1 MLMDKYVSFFNPRQN
16 MRGFLVGI
24 IILAGL
30 GMAVG
35 ASLVS
40 NRPVREAPIEEI
52 STERFSSPNVFVYAF
67 WAGDKSEV
75 KSFDLSNGQDASL
88 ATLPLNVKHIK
99 LLSSNEILYIND
111 TDEKDYGTQIVAKT
125 IPNGQERIVVQANS
139 DVKIDDY
146 RVSPNGQYVAT
157 WEVAL
162 PPDSEQ
168 LFNGVSRVYVTDITT
183 GVKNQIYSEQANA
196 PVHYPVA
203 VTNDGRVFM
212 DTFLPND
219 NAGWAYGMSVSDFS
233 GANKQ
238 DLPITNGTYGSQPV
252 LSPDGS
258 MLVFTGY
265 DGSKGAGTDL
275 VRDTRRAILSANTVD
290 VLDLNSL
297 SRRRLTNL
305 STNNYYPKAWWD
317 DVTGNVLISMV
328 SKSAGET
335 GTYSYSLTTNTAEKI
350 DLAKLDPLSP
360 EPKKPISILGSGI
373 YLAGNVTTSESTLG
387 NLGGH
392 YEQVMDSVYVVN
404 VTDNDVISLDVT
416 DGFIQTIAVKPTSY
430 FGQATVS
437 AFSQSST
444 DSSGGIKG
452 KSQEQL
458 QLQTFT
464 IKPTLAPVRNEQ
476 QSGERCRDVVANS
489 CNELLGTNYTADQAA
504 AARSGSFE
512 DQAFGQC
519 AKEQWSVAQSAGCAN
534 SPLYL
539 YGDKGEE
546 FNVKVGTTISNSN
559 APYTPSTGYT
569 GTLNG
574 DGGVTING
582 LSFDSLD
589 FDYNLA
595 GKYVAPDKGVIIYRY
610 EFDAKLAD
618 YAKKLGMNEKET
630 YDFIKYIKSETSSGK
645 IFLSHF
651 SNSISQKL
659 LPLYITPQPESYTNI
674 VFYVNDS
681 GIISN
686 NNPSQPNY
694 EKIARDGFTAV
705 EISYI
710 LAK

>member
-1 MLMDKYVSFFNPRQN
+1 M
-16 MRGFLVGI
+16 GI

-30 GMAVG
+30 GMAAG

-40 NRPVREAPIEEI
+40 NNPVREVPVEEI
-52 STERFSSPNVFVYAF
+52 STERFSSPNIFVYAF

-75 KSFDLSNGQDASL
+75 KSFDLSNGQDANL
-88 ATLPLNVKHIK
+88 ATLPLNVKHVK
-99 LLSSNEILYIND
+99 LLSSSEIIYIND
-111 TDEKDYGTQIVAKT
+111 TDEKDYGTQIVAKS

-139 DVKIDDY
+139 DVKIDDF

-157 WEVAL
+157 WEVML

-168 LFNGVSRVYVTDITT
+168 LFGGISRVYVTDITK

-233 GANKQ
+233 GASKQ

-290 VLDLNSL
+290 VLDINSL
-297 SRRRLTNL
+297 SRRRLSNL
-305 STNNYYPKAWWD
+305 STDNYYPKAWWD
-317 DVTGNVLISMV
+317 DVTGNVMLSMV
-328 SKSAGET
+328 SKNANNT
-335 GTYSYSLTTNTAEKI
+335 GTYEYSLTTNTAEKI
-350 DLAKLDPLSP
+350 DLAKLDPLSS
-360 EPKKPISILGSGI
+360 EPKKPISTLSSGI

-392 YEQVMDSVYVVN
+392 YEQVMDNVYVVN
-404 VTDNDVISLDVT
+404 VVDNDVISLDVT
-416 DGFIQTIAVKPTSY
+416 NGFIQTIAVKPTSY
-430 FGQATVS
+430 FGQAAVS
-437 AFSQSST
+437 SFSQNSA

-489 CNELLGTNYTADQAA
+489 CNELLGTDYTPDQAA
-504 AARSGSFE
+504 SARGGNFENPEFGS
-512 DQAFGQC
+512 C
-519 AKEQWSVAQSAGCAN
+519 VKEQWSVAQQAGCAN

-539 YGDKGEE
+539 YGDKGAE
-546 FNVKVGTTISNSN
+546 FNVKVGTAISNIN
-559 APYTPSTGYT
+559 APYTPSAGFTGI
-569 GTLNG
+569 LNG
-574 DGGVTING
+574 DGGVTVDGGN
-582 LSFDSLD
+582 FPSLD
-589 FDYNLA
+589 FDYYLA
-595 GKYVAPDKGVIIYRY
+595 GKYAVPDKGVVIYRN
-610 EFDAKLAD
+610 EFDKKLTD
-618 YAKKLGMNEKET
+618 YARKLGMNEKET

-651 SNSISQKL
+651 SNLVSKKL
-659 LPLYITPQPESYTNI
+659 LPLYITPQPKSYTNI

-686 NNPSQPNY
+686 NNPSQPDY
-694 EKIARDGFTAV
+694 EKIRRDGFTAV

-710 LAK
+710 VVK

>member
-40 NRPVREAPIEEI
+40 NSPVREAPVEEI
-52 STERFSSPNVFVYAF
+52 STERFSSPNVFIYAF

-75 KSFDLSNGQDASL
+75 KSFDLSNGEDASL
-88 ATLPLNVKHIK
+88 ATLPLNVKHVK
-99 LLSSNEILYIND
+99 LLSSSEIIYIND
-111 TDEKDYGTQIVAKT
+111 TDERDHGTQVIAKT

-146 RVSPNGQYVAT
+146 RVSPSGQYVAT

-162 PPDSEQ
+162 APDSEQ
-168 LFNGVSRVYVTDITT
+168 LFNGISRVYVTDITT
-183 GVKNQIYSEQANA
+183 GVKNQIYSEQANV

-275 VRDTRRAILSANTVD
+275 VRDTRRAIISANTVD

-297 SRRRLTNL
+297 SRRRLANL
-305 STNNYYPKAWWD
+305 STDNYYPKAWWD
-317 DVTGNVLISMV
+317 DVTGNVLISTI
-328 SKSAGET
+328 SRNASET
-335 GTYSYSLTTNTAEKI
+335 GTYSYSLTTNTAEQI
-350 DLAKLDPLSP
+350 DLTKLESLSSD
-360 EPKKPISILGSGI
+360 PKKAISILSPGI

-392 YEQVMDSVYVVN
+392 YEQIMDSIYVVN

-444 DSSGGIKG
+444 DGSGGIKG

-464 IKPTLAPVRNEQ
+464 IKPTLAPVRDQQ
-476 QSGERCRDVVANS
+476 QSGERCRDVAAAA
-489 CNELLGTNYTADQAA
+489 CNELLGKDYTGDQAK
-504 AARSGSFE
+504 G
-512 DQAFGQC
+512 GQVTEPDYMAC
-519 AKEQWSVAQSAGCAN
+519 FQEQWSVAQSAGCAN

-539 YGDKGEE
+539 YGEKGTE
-546 FNVKVGTTISNSN
+546 FNVKVGTVISNSN
-559 APYTPSTGYT
+559 APYSPSTGYV
-569 GTLNG
+569 GILNG
-574 DGGVTING
+574 DGGVTVGRDKYN
-582 LSFDSLD
+582 SLD
-589 FDYNLA
+589 FDYDLA
-595 GKYVAPDKGVIIYRY
+595 GKYIVPDKGVVIYRN
-610 EFDAKLAD
+610 EFDEKLTD
-618 YAKKLGMNEKET
+618 YAKKLGMNERET
-630 YDFIKYIKSETSSGK
+630 SDFIKYIKSETSSGK

-651 SNSISQKL
+651 SNSISKKL

-694 EKIARDGFTAV
+694 EKIERDGFTAV

-710 LAK
+710 VVK